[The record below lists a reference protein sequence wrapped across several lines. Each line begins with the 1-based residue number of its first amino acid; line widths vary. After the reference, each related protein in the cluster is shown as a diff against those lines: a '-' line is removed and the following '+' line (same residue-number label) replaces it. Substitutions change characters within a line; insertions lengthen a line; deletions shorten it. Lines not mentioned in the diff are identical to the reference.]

1 MSALTTCG
9 PVGRQ
14 VLCTLAVIPLLG
26 LLPTNLAR
34 SLAAQIPW
42 LDLSRPPAIDAEP
55 DDRFGC
61 EGNPTGDPIGGGP
74 GYRDIHRTGD
84 VIVNTAD
91 ELVAALASAQA
102 GQVVF
107 VPGGLELD
115 LTDRG
120 TLTIPGGVTLAGD
133 RGADGSEGA
142 LIIARGERQRLLAT
156 GGEDV
161 RVTGLR
167 FEGAYGG
174 AERVATQSRFM
185 SIGHTGGRVDNCEIY
200 NFNLA
205 GIGVAGPALRVV
217 IDHNYIHHIQLGGLG
232 YPISTSSSDLRV
244 IANRFD
250 YGRHHIASSG
260 SPGSG
265 YEAAWNHIG
274 PNATSHHFDMHGGRD
289 RGDNTT
295 IAGDWMHVHHNT
307 FEGSRPHVVI
317 RGIPSQGAWIHNNWF
332 SGPAE
337 EKVRSGGNTWVY
349 QNVYGP
355 DRILEEGTR

>member
-1 MSALTTCG
+1 MPVPTGVGPDGRRMLCAL
-9 PVGRQ
+9 V
-14 VLCTLAVIPLLG
+14 VIPMIS
-26 LLPTNLAR
+26 LLPTDLAR
-34 SLAAQIPW
+34 TLTHQIPW
-42 LDLSRPPAIDAEP
+42 LDLNQPPAINAEP

-61 EGNPTGDPIGGGP
+61 EDNPTGDPIGGGP

-84 VIVNTAD
+84 FVVTSAD
-91 ELVAALASAQA
+91 ELVEALAVAQA

-115 LTDRG
+115 LTDLG
-120 TLTIPGGVTLAGD
+120 TLEIPGGVTLAGD

-142 LIIARGERQRLLAT
+142 LLIARGQRQTLLSTA
-156 GGEDV
+156 GEDV

-200 NFNLA
+200 NFNLS
-205 GIGVAGPALRVV
+205 GIGVAGTALRVV
-217 IDHNYIHHIQLGGLG
+217 IDHNYLHHIQLGGLG

-260 SPGSG
+260 APGSG

-317 RGIPSQGAWIHNNWF
+317 RGVPSQGAWIHNNWF
-332 SGPAE
+332 SGPAA
-337 EKVRSGGNTWVY
+337 EKVRSDGNTWVY

-355 DRILEEGTR
+355 DRVLEEGER